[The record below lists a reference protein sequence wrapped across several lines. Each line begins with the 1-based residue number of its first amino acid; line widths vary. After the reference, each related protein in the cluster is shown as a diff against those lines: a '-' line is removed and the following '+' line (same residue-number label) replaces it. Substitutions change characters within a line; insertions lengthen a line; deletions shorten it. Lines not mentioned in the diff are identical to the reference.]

1 MHIVL
6 QWISFL
12 TKNGHVHKDIWSL
25 NLMIKMMMI
34 KMMMMMIVLDMDSE
48 MFG

>member
-25 NLMIKMMMI
+25 NLMIKMMM
-34 KMMMMMIVLDMDSE
+34 MMIVLDMDSE

>member
-6 QWISFL
+6 QWISFW

-25 NLMIKMMMI
+25 NLMMKMMMT
-34 KMMMMMIVLDMDSE
+34 MIVLDMDSE